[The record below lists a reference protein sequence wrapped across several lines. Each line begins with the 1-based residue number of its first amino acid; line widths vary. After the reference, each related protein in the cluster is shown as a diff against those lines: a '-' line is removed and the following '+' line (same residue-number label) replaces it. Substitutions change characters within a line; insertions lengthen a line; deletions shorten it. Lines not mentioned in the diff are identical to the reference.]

1 MSDDITTL
9 SLVDVAQALA
19 ARALSAEEVTRA
31 CLARTEQWQASRN
44 AFLHIDADGALAAA
58 RRCDQ
63 ARAAGNTLGPLHGVP
78 LAHKDMFYRAGAVCT
93 GGSRIRRDWVATTT
107 ATVLSRLDDAG
118 ALCTG
123 TLNMAEFAG
132 GPTGHNPHWGDCGN
146 AHQAAY
152 IPGGSSSGS
161 GSAVA
166 ACLVY
171 GSLGSD
177 TGGSVRLPAAANG
190 VVGVK
195 PTYGLISRHG
205 ALPRSWTLD
214 HIGVLARRAADC
226 ALLLG
231 VVAGQDPHDATASTR
246 PVPDYLMALGRPL
259 RGLRIG
265 VPDLAV
271 MGVTDPQVTR
281 ALHDSLEVLVQ
292 AGARLVPVLLAPLDA
307 LFAVAETIIKSEA
320 ASIHG
325 PWLRSR
331 PHDYSPLLRSRTE
344 AGLLIPAT
352 QYIDALRLRSVL
364 TARFLDTTMQGIDV
378 LHLPVM
384 PFPVPTLAQCDVDAQ
399 GGVAVRTLIGQ
410 LTRFTRPIN
419 LLGLPAVSVPCG
431 FCRDG
436 LPLAFQL
443 VGHPFQEA
451 TLLALAHRFEQDTPH
466 HQRLARR

>member
-9 SLVDVAQALA
+9 SLTEVAHALA
-19 ARALSAEEVTRA
+19 TRTLSAVEVTRA
-31 CLARTEQWQASRN
+31 CLARTEHWQASRN
-44 AFLHIDADGALAAA
+44 AFLHIDAEGALAAA

-63 ARAAGNTLGPLHGVP
+63 TRATNNPLGALHGVP
-78 LAHKDMFYRAGAVCT
+78 LAHKDMFYRQGAVCT
-93 GGSRIRRDWVATTT
+93 GGSRIRRDWVATDT

-146 AHQAAY
+146 AHHPDY
-152 IPGGSSSGS
+152 MPGGSSSGS
-161 GSAVA
+161 GSAVG

-190 VVGVK
+190 VVGLK

-214 HIGVLARRAADC
+214 HVGILTRRAADC

-231 VVAGQDPHDATASTR
+231 TVAGHDPLDATSSAR
-246 PVPDYLMALGRPL
+246 AMPDYLAALKQPV

-265 VPDLAV
+265 VPDLSIV
-271 MGVTDPQVTR
+271 GDVDPQVMQ
-281 ALHDSLEVLVQ
+281 ALHDSLDVLVQ
-292 AGARLVPVLLAPLDA
+292 AGARVVPVPLDA
-307 LFAVAETIIKSEA
+307 MDTLFAVAETIIKSEG

-344 AGLLIPAT
+344 AGMLIPAT
-352 QYIDALRLRSVL
+352 QYIDALRLRSTL
-364 TARFLDTTMQGIDV
+364 TARFLDTTMHDIDV
-378 LHLPVM
+378 LHLPVI

-399 GGVAVRTLIGQ
+399 GGVAVRALIGQ

-419 LLGLPAVSVPCG
+419 LLGLPAISVPCG
-431 FCRDG
+431 FCRNG
-436 LPLAFQL
+436 LPMAFQL

-466 HQRLARR
+466 HRRLAQH